1 MLANMMKRALL
12 LVGVVA
18 CGGGNTSTQTTT
30 PPTSSA
36 SATTPAPTESQ
47 ATQSPPPDNSP
58 ESIGNR
64 HKKVGNGWFIS
75 AGGKDFYDA
84 IYEPGSEPIVV
95 LKQNGTNPNGK
106 WVTLMKNVG
115 AAPYAGKKIRIRLGV
130 KTSGMSSNM
139 TRAELWARAAV
150 PHQAEDA
157 PSIKAPLDKNAEM
170 KTYEVT
176 IDVKDNARVIEYGAS
191 IAGDGELRVGRD
203 TIDVL

>member
-1 MLANMMKRALL
+1 
-12 LVGVVA
+12 VA
-18 CGGGNTSTQTTT
+18 CGGGNETKQNATAPTATSTATAPDTTAQTAT
-30 PPTSSA
+30 PPN
-36 SATTPAPTESQ
+36 
-47 ATQSPPPDNSP
+47 DSP

-75 AGGKDFYDA
+75 GGGKEFYDA
-84 IYEPGSEPIVV
+84 IYEPGAEPIVV
-95 LKQNGTNPNGK
+95 LKQTTNSAGR

-115 AAPYAGKKIRIRLGV
+115 AAPYAGKKIRIRIGV

-139 TRAELWARAAV
+139 TRAEIWARSAV

-157 PSIKAPLDKNAEM
+157 PSIKVPLDKNAEM

-176 IDVKDNARVIEYGAS
+176 IDVKDNARVVEYGAS

-203 TIDVL
+203 SIDVL

>member
-1 MLANMMKRALL
+1 MKRALL
-12 LVGVVA
+12 LSCVVA
-18 CGGGNTSTQTTT
+18 CGGGNTSTQTSTAA
-30 PPTSSA
+30 PTSTPTATA
-36 SATTPAPTESQ
+36 SD
-47 ATQSPPPDNSP
+47 TQTAPPPANDSP

-64 HKKVGNGWFIS
+64 HKKYGNGWFIS
-75 AGGKDFYDA
+75 GGGKELYEA
-84 IYEPGSEPIVV
+84 IYEPGAEPVVV
-95 LKQNGTNPNGK
+95 LKQTGNMPNASGGR
-106 WVTLMKNVG
+106 WVTLMKNVA
-115 AAPYAGKKIRIRLGV
+115 AAPYAGKKIRIRIGV

-139 TRAELWARAAV
+139 TRAEIWGRGAG

-203 TIDVL
+203 SIDVL